1 MDSVFPVFMAM
12 LFALP
17 DTVLSFTT
25 GLPLMFNM
33 PCILPSLVVLKYTA
47 PPLLP
52 AVLFLIVPPDRLSVD
67 VARNM
72 YTAPPLRVALLPEIS
87 PPVIFRVDSS

>member
-1 MDSVFPVFMAM
+1 MYKRQFVLSVVIPTDAPSVIAPTMDSVFPLFREM

-33 PCILPSLVVLKYTA
+33 P
-47 PPLLP
+47 
-52 AVLFLIVPPDRLSVD
+52 
-67 VARNM
+67 
-72 YTAPPLRVALLPEIS
+72 
-87 PPVIFRVDSS
+87 